1 MNPATTAFW
10 SHYATTAANQQAIA
24 AFTALANLRRA
35 IFEVERR
42 LNELEARVAAIKSD
56 QERQRANLASAPRD
70 SDLAKRSLTAISLQ
84 EDELGLL
91 SKTRAMLES
100 DRTKAQ
106 QALEAGVMAIKF

>member
-1 MNPATTAFW
+1 MPPRLSANPPLALL
-10 SHYATTAANQQAIA
+10 IL
-24 AFTALANLRRA
+24 LAN
-35 IFEVERR
+35 
-42 LNELEARVAAIKSD
+42 AAQAADAPPITTD

-91 SKTRAMLES
+91 SKTRTTLEA
-100 DRTKAQ
+100 DRNKAQ

>member
-1 MNPATTAFW
+1 VQCYRSFMERLD
-10 SHYATTAANQQAIA
+10 QAISQLDSQRKQA
-24 AFTALANLRRA
+24 EATLQRQSQRL
-35 IFEVERR
+35 VEA
-42 LNELEARVAAIKSD
+42 ETRVAAIKSD